1 MAGTLVATRSGY
13 MKTTIGEQWEVQ
25 YSRFFNSPSLSSTHP
40 SLTPLRY
47 FPRDRLRG
55 TWLSSSS
62 TVSLNLTAD
71 LSNSKI
77 ILTVAFLGKIYEEH
91 YISRL
96 LFSWPHVSCVSGFPP
111 RGSRVVFASYKDCL
125 GQIQKFALRFP
136 TNYEIETFMNA
147 LKEIMDGG
155 RDNGVPCSN
164 FVSGTS
170 SQSDL
175 VPSDEPYRPA
185 EDWNSVDTYTPQMQ
199 SSLNYEITQT
209 SNSQENLNSVDT
221 YTHQMQSS
229 LNYEAAKSSTSHDT
243 AQNRDFESIFAAYPP
258 NFTSLVMGCH
268 PVVEQG
274 AAQPTVP
281 GDTDLKLQIT
291 RYLGDSSFQDMLI
304 KVERVVGELGYDL
317 ML

>member
-13 MKTTIGEQWEVQ
+13 METTIGEQWEVQ

-47 FPRDRLRG
+47 FPRNRLRG

-62 TVSLNLTAD
+62 TASLNLAAD

-77 ILTVAFLGKIYEEH
+77 ILTVAFLGKTY
-91 YISRL
+91 
-96 LFSWPHVSCVSGFPP
+96 
-111 RGSRVVFASYKDCL
+111 
-125 GQIQKFALRFP
+125 IQKFALRFP

-155 RDNGVPCSN
+155 RDNGIQCRT

-185 EDWNSVDTYTPQMQ
+185 ADWNSVDTYTPQMQ
-199 SSLNYEITQT
+199 SSLNDEVTQT

-229 LNYEAAKSSTSHDT
+229 LNYEAAKSSTSHDP

-304 KVERVVGELGYDL
+304 KVEKVIGELGYDL